1 MDIKVSSMSS
11 DGTVEVFLDGWLDTQ
26 HAPEL
31 ANALSGL
38 GPEVKR
44 LVLDA
49 TNLAYISSAGI
60 RQIVAAQRLL
70 KGEVTL
76 RHPQE
81 EVMRVLRLVGLDKHL
96 DIQQ

>member
-1 MDIKVSSMSS
+1 MNITVGSMSS
-11 DGTVEVFLDGWLDTQ
+11 DGTVEISLEGWLDTQ

-38 GPEVKR
+38 GPDVKR

-49 TNLAYISSAGI
+49 TNLEYISSAGI
-60 RQIVAAQRLL
+60 RQIVAAQRML
-70 KGEVTL
+70 KGALTL

-81 EVMRVLRLVGLDKHL
+81 EIMHVLHLVGLDKYL
-96 DIQQ
+96 DIEP